1 MYGYTDTMLANW
13 VVIFLFFIL
22 YNFFQNESKLSYIN
36 IFFLLIILASNGMY
50 GAQNL
55 LLLLPFI
62 FFIFIFKRKEINQFN
77 FFIIS
82 ILIIIGIIFS
92 FTCGGLL
99 TLGFFEH
106 NTGLA
111 SRCYSFFNTKIK

>member
-1 MYGYTDTMLANW
+1 MACMVLKIYY
-13 VVIFLFFIL
+13 FFYL
-22 YNFFQNESKLSYIN
+22 Y
-36 IFFLLIILASNGMY
+36 
-50 GAQNL
+50 
-55 LLLLPFI
+55 

-106 NTGLA
+106 NTGLGDLDA
-111 SRCYSFFNTKIK
+111 THSLTQRSK